1 MAARHS
7 WTVAVLCLSFLCSSL
22 LSEQPE
28 TQAVPPARASA
39 AAPTDLEQIVVRA
52 KQAVFP
58 SVVFVKPVL
67 ETFEGGEKKAHEVAG
82 SGVIISPAGEC
93 LTNWHVVEKARRIRC
108 LLYDGRSMDARV
120 IGQDKETDLALIQ
133 LDVGAGTPA
142 LPAAR
147 LGNSDAM
154 SEGDF
159 VMAMGAPW
167 GMSRSVSLGIIMCTR
182 RYLPGGSEHVL
193 WLQTDASLSPGNSG
207 GPLVNV
213 EGEVIGINTAAAL
226 LAGDLGFALPS
237 NLIKELLPQLRAGG
251 ELQRSWSG
259 LRLQPLNDFER
270 DMYFGGDR
278 GVIVAGSDPGSPAE
292 QAGFQVGDRILELN
306 GAPVTARSA
315 EDLPAIRQAFARLPK
330 GEVAVLKVERAGSV
344 LAVELTP
351 RMKGEVE
358 GEELECARWQMTVKT
373 INRFADPDLYFHRQT
388 GVFVSGVKEPGNARA
403 SGLRVNDILLTVD
416 GRAIGSL
423 DEMKKVY
430 EELSEPGKGKTK
442 AVVEVLRNGL
452 QRVVV
457 LDYSWKYEE

>member
-1 MAARHS
+1 
-7 WTVAVLCLSFLCSSL
+7 
-22 LSEQPE
+22 
-28 TQAVPPARASA
+28 
-39 AAPTDLEQIVVRA
+39 VRA

-358 GEELECARWQMTVKT
+358 GEELECARWQMTVKA

-403 SGLRVNDILLTVD
+403 SGLRVNDILLTID